1 MKLSMNR
8 FVIQLN
14 KSTTCQ
20 QHNIHRWQLMLA
32 KSDGLSCDALE
43 AIPVNGAANVL
54 LAEDQAKTRV
64 AKGAGCRQCHQSF
77 AMYLAGCRIEDATI
91 ITGGQQSQ
99 PPGVALTG
107 HA

>member
-1 MKLSMNR
+1 MQLSMNR
-8 FVIQLN
+8 FVVQFN
-14 KSTTCQ
+14 QSTPCQ
-20 QHNIHRWQLMLA
+20 QHYIHRRQLMLA
-32 KSDGLSCDALE
+32 KSDGLSRDAFE
-43 AIPVNGAANVL
+43 AIPVNGAANVF
-54 LAEDQAKTRV
+54 LAEDQAEARV
-64 AKGAGCRQCHQSF
+64 AKGAGGRQCHQSF